1 MTRIKLI
8 INITIYSILK
18 EKISTQIKIPSHPDK
33 IVHRWVFCI
42 KWENAIIKHIN
53 GPIKPDEIAIQMP
66 HDTAND
72 LPPLNL
78 KKGEKILPE
87 IAAKH
92 KIANWKPSKPK
103 IIAK

>member
-1 MTRIKLI
+1 MKI
-8 INITIYSILK
+8 IIYSVLK
-18 EKISTQIKIPSHPDK
+18 EKIKTQIIIPSHPDK
-33 IVHRWVFCI
+33 IGQRWVFWI
-42 KWENAIIKHIN
+42 KCENAIIKQIK
-53 GPIKPDEIAIQMP
+53 GPIMPDDIAIQMP

-78 KKGEKILPE
+78 RKGEKILPV

-103 IIAK
+103 NIAK